1 MKNLPSQR
9 DFVLTNREEALI
21 DQLALLAKVSCAA
34 PRRATTTF
42 STVFVII
49 LAVHHD
55 AIAKGAV
62 PSRLKIDL
70 TNYTQK
76 HSTND
81 SNKLSGRRSRVLGR
95 RESSARQPQLGL
107 LRFILNKRNMARINF
122 YY

>member
-1 MKNLPSQR
+1 MVLKKLPSQR

-34 PRRATTTF
+34 PRRALTEI

-55 AIAKGAV
+55 AIAEGAV
-62 PSRLKIDL
+62 PSRFKIDL

-76 HSTND
+76 HSIILFLLD
-81 SNKLSGRRSRVLGR
+81 
-95 RESSARQPQLGL
+95 QPLFL
-107 LRFILNKRNMARINF
+107 LD
-122 YY
+122 

>member
-1 MKNLPSQR
+1 MIVKNLPSQR
-9 DFVLTNREEALI
+9 DFVLTNREELALI

-49 LAVHHD
+49 LAVHRD
-55 AIAKGAV
+55 TIAKGAV

-76 HSTND
+76 HS
-81 SNKLSGRRSRVLGR
+81 K
-95 RESSARQPQLGL
+95 
-107 LRFILNKRNMARINF
+107 
-122 YY
+122 

>member
-1 MKNLPSQR
+1 MVLKKLPSQR

-55 AIAKGAV
+55 AIAEGAV
-62 PSRLKIDL
+62 PSRLLKIRPYKQYRVTAL
-70 TNYTQK
+70 F
-76 HSTND
+76 
-81 SNKLSGRRSRVLGR
+81 LVGRVQQSYFTERVHVWR
-95 RESSARQPQLGL
+95 
-107 LRFILNKRNMARINF
+107 K
-122 YY
+122 

>member
-1 MKNLPSQR
+1 MIVKNLPSQR

-49 LAVHHD
+49 LAVNHD

-76 HSTND
+76 HSTC
-81 SNKLSGRRSRVLGR
+81 SKLHVQYS
-95 RESSARQPQLGL
+95 
-107 LRFILNKRNMARINF
+107 
-122 YY
+122 

>member
-1 MKNLPSQR
+1 M
-9 DFVLTNREEALI
+9 LTNREEALI

-76 HSTND
+76 HSILQKCFTN
-81 SNKLSGRRSRVLGR
+81 SMTRNI
-95 RESSARQPQLGL
+95 Q
-107 LRFILNKRNMARINF
+107 FIHDM
-122 YY
+122 

>member
-1 MKNLPSQR
+1 MVVKNLPSQR

-55 AIAKGAV
+55 LIAKGAV

-70 TNYTQK
+70 THLAQK
-76 HSTND
+76 D
-81 SNKLSGRRSRVLGR
+81 SIDTAITLPVMSVLIDTVQYCIDR
-95 RESSARQPQLGL
+95 
-107 LRFILNKRNMARINF
+107 
-122 YY
+122 

>member
-1 MKNLPSQR
+1 MVVKNLPSQR

-55 AIAKGAV
+55 LIAKGAV

-76 HSTND
+76 D
-81 SNKLSGRRSRVLGR
+81 SIVNL
-95 RESSARQPQLGL
+95 P
-107 LRFILNKRNMARINF
+107 LNLKML
-122 YY
+122 